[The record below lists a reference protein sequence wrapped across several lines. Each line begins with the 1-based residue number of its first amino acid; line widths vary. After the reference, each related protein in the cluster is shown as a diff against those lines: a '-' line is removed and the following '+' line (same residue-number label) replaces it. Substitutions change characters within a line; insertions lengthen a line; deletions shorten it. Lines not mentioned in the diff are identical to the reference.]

1 MVSNIAD
8 HAKHMLELLEDI
20 KNYRDKKEELK
31 KITEQINKLPREQQ
45 EQKKREQLKG
55 KTYEEI
61 TKSYDQQILN
71 LLGNI
76 EEQNSEI
83 YHIVELESY
92 ITTAPGSISKEA
104 VTKAEVTLPISKEPL
119 KYLRLSKKELNNLID
134 ELNISKE
141 YVKDFVKKQTK
152 QKGIVIKREY
162 SIYSPSGIGKFVN
175 TFMNNFTISITKN
188 YPQLFKKL
196 SDDFK
201 KADIKMLFKTYVSLM
216 IFFTIISFPIFIIL
230 FSILFRGVITG
241 ILLGIVGT
249 ALTLALFYLYPSN
262 LANKRRKKIK
272 NDLPFAMIHMSAVA
286 GSGARPIDIFDLMLS
301 SGEYEE
307 LGKEINKIMNYVNLF
322 GYDLT
327 TALKNVA
334 ATTPSP
340 DFKELLNGMISA
352 IETGGDL
359 KGYLEGKAIDELNT
373 YKLERKKYVESLET
387 YSDIYTAILIAA
399 PLLFIVVLAIIN
411 TIGGQ
416 IGGFS
421 VATLATFGTYG
432 LIPILNIGFI
442 VFLTIS
448 QPEI

>member
-1 MVSNIAD
+1 MASNITDSAN
-8 HAKHMLELLEDI
+8 HMLELLEDI
-20 KNYRDKKEELK
+20 RNYKDKKEELK
-31 KITEQINKLPREQQ
+31 KKELI
-45 EQKKREQLKG
+45 KG
-55 KTYEEI
+55 KQYEEI
-61 TKSYDQQILN
+61 IKSYNQQILN
-71 LLGNI
+71 LLKQI
-76 EEQNSEI
+76 EEKNSEI
-83 YHIVELESY
+83 YHTVELESY
-92 ITTAPGSISKEA
+92 ITTAPESMSKESIG
-104 VTKAEVTLPISKEPL
+104 KAEIPLPVSKEPL
-119 KYLRLSKKELNNLID
+119 KYLRLSRKELNNLIE

-141 YVKDFVKKQTK
+141 YVKEFVKKQTK
-152 QKGIVIKREY
+152 QKGIVIKKEY

-201 KADIKMLFKTYVSLM
+201 KADIKVLFKTYVSLM
-216 IFFTIISFPIFIIL
+216 IFFTIISLPIFIIL
-230 FSILFRGVITG
+230 LSILFGKIITG

-249 ALTLALFYLYPSN
+249 GLTLALFYLYPSN
-262 LANKRRKKIK
+262 LANTRKKKIK
-272 NDLPFAMIHMSAVA
+272 NDLPFAMIHMAAVA

-322 GYDLT
+322 GYNLT

-334 ATTPSP
+334 MTTPSP

-421 VATLATFGTYG
+421 VGTIATFGTYG
-432 LIPILNIGFI
+432 AIPLLNIGFI

>member
-1 MVSNIAD
+1 MASNITDSAN
-8 HAKHMLELLEDI
+8 HMLELLENI
-20 KNYRDKKEELK
+20 RNYKDKKEELK
-31 KITEQINKLPREQQ
+31 KKELI
-45 EQKKREQLKG
+45 KG
-55 KTYEEI
+55 KQYEEI
-61 TKSYDQQILN
+61 IKSYNQQILN
-71 LLGNI
+71 LLKQI
-76 EEQNSEI
+76 EEKNSEI
-83 YHIVELESY
+83 YHTVELESY
-92 ITTAPGSISKEA
+92 ITTAPESISRESVSKVEIP
-104 VTKAEVTLPISKEPL
+104 LPVSKEPL
-119 KYLRLSKKELNNLID
+119 KYLRLSRKELNNLIE

-141 YVKDFVKKQTK
+141 YVKEFVKKQTK
-152 QKGIVIKREY
+152 QKGIVIKKEY
-162 SIYSPSGIGKFVN
+162 SIYSPSGTGKFVN

-421 VATLATFGTYG
+421 VGTIATFGTYG
-432 LIPILNIGFI
+432 AIPLLNIGFI

>member
-1 MVSNIAD
+1 MASNITDSAN
-8 HAKHMLELLEDI
+8 HMLELLEDI
-20 KNYRDKKEELK
+20 RNYKDKKEELK
-31 KITEQINKLPREQQ
+31 KKELI
-45 EQKKREQLKG
+45 KG
-55 KTYEEI
+55 KQYEEI
-61 TKSYDQQILN
+61 IKSYDQQILN
-71 LLGNI
+71 LLKQI
-76 EEQNSEI
+76 EEKNSEI
-83 YHIVELESY
+83 YHTVELESY
-92 ITTAPGSISKEA
+92 ITTAPESMSKESIG
-104 VTKAEVTLPISKEPL
+104 KAEIPLPVSKEPL
-119 KYLRLSKKELNNLID
+119 KYLRLSRKELNNLIE

-141 YVKDFVKKQTK
+141 YVKEFVKKQTK
-152 QKGIVIKREY
+152 QKGIVIKKEY

-201 KADIKMLFKTYVSLM
+201 KADIKVLFKTYVSLM
-216 IFFTIISFPIFIIL
+216 IFFTIISLPIFIIL
-230 FSILFRGVITG
+230 LSILFGKISTG

-249 ALTLALFYLYPSN
+249 GLTLALFYLYPSN
-262 LANKRRKKIK
+262 LANTRKKKIK
-272 NDLPFAMIHMSAVA
+272 NDLPFAMIHMAAVA

-322 GYDLT
+322 GYNLT

-334 ATTPSP
+334 MTTPSP

-421 VATLATFGTYG
+421 VGTIATFGTYG
-432 LIPILNIGFI
+432 AIPLLNIGFI

>member
-1 MVSNIAD
+1 MASNITDSAN
-8 HAKHMLELLEDI
+8 HMLELLEDI
-20 KNYRDKKEELK
+20 RNYKDKKEELK
-31 KITEQINKLPREQQ
+31 KKELI
-45 EQKKREQLKG
+45 KG
-55 KTYEEI
+55 KQYEEI
-61 TKSYDQQILN
+61 IKSYNQQILN
-71 LLGNI
+71 LLKQI
-76 EEQNSEI
+76 EEKNSEI
-83 YHIVELESY
+83 YHTVELESY
-92 ITTAPGSISKEA
+92 ITTAPESMSKESIG
-104 VTKAEVTLPISKEPL
+104 KAEIPLPVSKEPL
-119 KYLRLSKKELNNLID
+119 KYLRLSRKELNNLIE

-141 YVKDFVKKQTK
+141 YVKEFVKKQTK
-152 QKGIVIKREY
+152 QKGIVIKKEY

-201 KADIKMLFKTYVSLM
+201 KADIKVLFKTYVSLM
-216 IFFTIISFPIFIIL
+216 IFFTIISLPIFIIL
-230 FSILFRGVITG
+230 LSILFGKISTG

-249 ALTLALFYLYPSN
+249 GLTLALFYLYPSN
-262 LANKRRKKIK
+262 LANTRKKKIK
-272 NDLPFAMIHMSAVA
+272 NDLPFAMIHMAAVA

-322 GYDLT
+322 GYNLT

-334 ATTPSP
+334 MTTPSP

-421 VATLATFGTYG
+421 VGTIATFGTYG
-432 LIPILNIGFI
+432 AIPLLNIGFI

>member
-1 MVSNIAD
+1 MSTPRD
-8 HAKHMLELLEDI
+8 QLRLRQHQSSRAKTVRKPYAIVL
-20 KNYRDKKEELK
+20 
-31 KITEQINKLPREQQ
+31 QIVLIFHHSFLSK
-45 EQKKREQLKG
+45 
-55 KTYEEI
+55 
-61 TKSYDQQILN
+61 QILN
-71 LLGNI
+71 LLKQI
-76 EEQNSEI
+76 EEKNSEI
-83 YHIVELESY
+83 YHTVELESY
-92 ITTAPGSISKEA
+92 ITTAPESMSKESIG
-104 VTKAEVTLPISKEPL
+104 KAEIPLPVSKEPL
-119 KYLRLSKKELNNLID
+119 KYLRLSRKELNNLIE

-141 YVKDFVKKQTK
+141 YVKEFVKKQTK
-152 QKGIVIKREY
+152 QKGIVIKKEY

-201 KADIKMLFKTYVSLM
+201 KADIKVLFKTYVSLM
-216 IFFTIISFPIFIIL
+216 IFFTIISLPIFIIL
-230 FSILFRGVITG
+230 LSILFGKISTG

-249 ALTLALFYLYPSN
+249 GLTLALFYLYPSN
-262 LANKRRKKIK
+262 LANTRKKKIK
-272 NDLPFAMIHMSAVA
+272 NDLPFAMIHMAAVA

-322 GYDLT
+322 GYNLT

-334 ATTPSP
+334 MTTPSP

-421 VATLATFGTYG
+421 VGTIATFGTYG
-432 LIPILNIGFI
+432 AIPLLNIGFI

>member
-1 MVSNIAD
+1 MASNITDSAN
-8 HAKHMLELLEDI
+8 HMLELLEDI
-20 KNYRDKKEELK
+20 RNYKDKKEELK
-31 KITEQINKLPREQQ
+31 KKELI
-45 EQKKREQLKG
+45 KG
-55 KTYEEI
+55 KQYEEI
-61 TKSYDQQILN
+61 IKSYNQQILN
-71 LLGNI
+71 LLKQI
-76 EEQNSEI
+76 EEKNSEI
-83 YHIVELESY
+83 YHTVELESY
-92 ITTAPGSISKEA
+92 ITTAPESMSKESIG
-104 VTKAEVTLPISKEPL
+104 KAEIPLPVSKEPL
-119 KYLRLSKKELNNLID
+119 KYLRLSRKELNNLIE

-141 YVKDFVKKQTK
+141 YVKEFVKKQTK
-152 QKGIVIKREY
+152 QKGIVIKKEY

-175 TFMNNFTISITKN
+175 TFMNNFTISITKS

-201 KADIKMLFKTYVSLM
+201 KADIKVLFKTYVSLM
-216 IFFTIISFPIFIIL
+216 IFFTIISLPIFIIL
-230 FSILFRGVITG
+230 LSILFGKIITG

-249 ALTLALFYLYPSN
+249 GLTLALFYLYPSN
-262 LANKRRKKIK
+262 LANTRKKKIK
-272 NDLPFAMIHMSAVA
+272 NDLPFAMIHMAAVA

-322 GYDLT
+322 GYNLT

-334 ATTPSP
+334 MTTPSP

-421 VATLATFGTYG
+421 VGTIATFGTYG
-432 LIPILNIGFI
+432 AIPLLNIGFI

>member
-1 MVSNIAD
+1 MASNITDSAN
-8 HAKHMLELLEDI
+8 HMLELLEDI
-20 KNYRDKKEELK
+20 KNYKDKKEELK
-31 KITEQINKLPREQQ
+31 KKELI
-45 EQKKREQLKG
+45 KG
-55 KTYEEI
+55 KQYEEI
-61 TKSYDQQILN
+61 IKSYDQQILN
-71 LLGNI
+71 LLKQI
-76 EEQNSEI
+76 EEKNSEI
-83 YHIVELESY
+83 YHTVELESY
-92 ITTAPGSISKEA
+92 ITTAPESMSKESIG
-104 VTKAEVTLPISKEPL
+104 KAEIPLPVSKEPL
-119 KYLRLSKKELNNLID
+119 KYLRLSRKELNNLIE

-141 YVKDFVKKQTK
+141 YVKEFVKKQTK
-152 QKGIVIKREY
+152 QKGIVIKKEY

-201 KADIKMLFKTYVSLM
+201 KADIKVLFKTYVSLM
-216 IFFTIISFPIFIIL
+216 IFFTIISLPIFIIL
-230 FSILFRGVITG
+230 LSILFGKISTG

-249 ALTLALFYLYPSN
+249 GLTLALFYLYPSN
-262 LANKRRKKIK
+262 LANTRKKKIK
-272 NDLPFAMIHMSAVA
+272 NDLPFAMIHMAAVA

-322 GYDLT
+322 GYNLT

-334 ATTPSP
+334 MTTPSP

-421 VATLATFGTYG
+421 VGTIATFGTYG
-432 LIPILNIGFI
+432 AIPLLNIGFI